1 MGYSGYKK
9 IFVGKDYPGADNRGF
24 VPEHRYVVEQK
35 LGRPLKKG
43 EVCHHCD
50 RNRLNNTPE
59 NLLVFVDKE
68 SHSRYHQGGTL
79 IELPDGTYTSE
90 FPKVNCICEYCG
102 KEYEPKDRKTKY
114 CSKEC
119 AMLASRKVQRP
130 SKAELKALLLQF
142 SMTDIAR
149 IYGVTDNAI
158 RRWCEMYKL
167 PQRLKGIKAL
177 REKEAAK
184 ALEKQRNEEAKQR
197 QKAARKLQKQREK
210 LK

>member
-1 MGYSGYKK
+1 MLKFKK
-9 IFVGKDYPGADNRGF
+9 TEIGDIDVFKKYIGGDGEFSCESAFV
-24 VPEHRYVVEQK
+24 
-35 LGRPLKKG
+35 
-43 EVCHHCD
+43 
-50 RNRLNNTPE
+50 
-59 NLLVFVDKE
+59 NLLVWQSAYNNMWAEEDGHLIIKSGNGENSVFRLPFGENFHK
-68 SHSRYHQGGTL
+68 G
-79 IELPDGTYTSE
+79 IEL
-90 FPKVNCICEYCG
+90 IREYCG

>member
-1 MGYSGYKK
+1 
-9 IFVGKDYPGADNRGF
+9 
-24 VPEHRYVVEQK
+24 
-35 LGRPLKKG
+35 
-43 EVCHHCD
+43 
-50 RNRLNNTPE
+50 
-59 NLLVFVDKE
+59 
-68 SHSRYHQGGTL
+68 
-79 IELPDGTYTSE
+79 
-90 FPKVNCICEYCG
+90 
-102 KEYEPKDRKTKY
+102 
-114 CSKEC
+114 
-119 AMLASRKVQRP
+119 MLASRKVQRP